1 MKIKGDYLLDTIGG
15 EKMAVPITVN
25 DGGLAGLIR
34 LNEVGAFLWEK
45 LQGGTTEADL
55 VKSSDIG
62 IRCERRESD
71 SRCEEVS
78 GKTSHKGIVGGVENG
93 NEKLPVCRCC
103 FYITDAVSI
112 SGEAVQKL

>member
-25 DGGLAGLIR
+25 DGGLIR

-55 VKSSDIG
+55 VKALTSEYDVK
-62 IRCERRESD
+62 
-71 SRCEEVS
+71 EEKATADV
-78 GKTSHKGIVGGVENG
+78 KKFL
-93 NEKLPVCRCC
+93 EKLR
-103 FYITDAVSI
+103 TK
-112 SGEAVQKL
+112 GLLEE

>member
-45 LQGGTTEADL
+45 LQGGSFWKNFAQRDCW
-55 VKSSDIG
+55 
-62 IRCERRESD
+62 R
-71 SRCEEVS
+71 SR
-78 GKTSHKGIVGGVENG
+78 KW
-93 NEKLPVCRCC
+93 
-103 FYITDAVSI
+103 
-112 SGEAVQKL
+112 

>member
-45 LQGGTTEADL
+45 LQGGTTEAEIL
-55 VKSSDIG
+55 FFLKLLIKKSVRKMAILS
-62 IRCERRESD
+62 
-71 SRCEEVS
+71 
-78 GKTSHKGIVGGVENG
+78 
-93 NEKLPVCRCC
+93 L
-103 FYITDAVSI
+103 F
-112 SGEAVQKL
+112 

>member
-1 MKIKGDYLLDTIGG
+1 MRLNILIRYEQCKECFHIQSDNKEKIDMKIKGDYLLDTIGG

-55 VKSSDIG
+55 VKALTSEYDVK
-62 IRCERRESD
+62 
-71 SRCEEVS
+71 EEKATADV
-78 GKTSHKGIVGGVENG
+78 KKFL
-93 NEKLPVCRCC
+93 EKLR
-103 FYITDAVSI
+103 TK
-112 SGEAVQKL
+112 GLLEE

>member
-45 LQGGTTEADL
+45 LG
-55 VKSSDIG
+55 SD
-62 IRCERRESD
+62 
-71 SRCEEVS
+71 
-78 GKTSHKGIVGGVENG
+78 
-93 NEKLPVCRCC
+93 
-103 FYITDAVSI
+103 
-112 SGEAVQKL
+112 

>member
-55 VKSSDIG
+55 VKALTSEYDVKEADVKKFLEILRTKG
-62 IRCERRESD
+62 LL
-71 SRCEEVS
+71 EE
-78 GKTSHKGIVGGVENG
+78 
-93 NEKLPVCRCC
+93 
-103 FYITDAVSI
+103 
-112 SGEAVQKL
+112 

>member
-45 LQGGTTEADL
+45 EEKATAD
-55 VKSSDIG
+55 VK
-62 IRCERRESD
+62 
-71 SRCEEVS
+71 
-78 GKTSHKGIVGGVENG
+78 KFL
-93 NEKLPVCRCC
+93 EKLR
-103 FYITDAVSI
+103 TK
-112 SGEAVQKL
+112 GLLEE

>member
-55 VKSSDIG
+55 VQAMLTVYDVK
-62 IRCERRESD
+62 
-71 SRCEEVS
+71 EEKATADV
-78 GKTSHKGIVGGVENG
+78 KKFL
-93 NEKLPVCRCC
+93 EKLR
-103 FYITDAVSI
+103 TK
-112 SGEAVQKL
+112 GLLEE